1 MADNSKGSQFFGSE
15 QVAELLTWPDLIE
28 AIEQILAEPNAVAPM
43 RTVHTLPDTVGDD
56 AALLLKPGWIVGD
69 VIAIKAVTFFP
80 NNGQLELPTINAGVL
95 LFSGAN
101 GTFLGACDGN
111 ELTTR
116 RTAAASAV
124 AAKRL
129 ARTDAR
135 NLLVVGTGAL
145 SPMTALAHCSVRD
158 YEMVQ
163 VWGRN
168 NDKARRVVNHLI
180 TESIPARVALD
191 LDEAVSEADV
201 ITAVTGAKS
210 PLIKG
215 ALLQDGA
222 HVDLI
227 GAFTPEMRESD
238 DDVVRRATVFAD
250 TRTDGVIAGDLAQPI
265 ASGILDPD
273 DIVADLAELA
283 TGAHPGRTSNEQITM
298 FKSAG
303 FALEDVAAAKLVF
316 GN

>member
-1 MADNSKGSQFFGSE
+1 
-15 QVAELLTWPDLIE
+15 
-28 AIEQILAEPNAVAPM
+28 
-43 RTVHTLPDTVGDD
+43 
-56 AALLLKPGWIVGD
+56 
-69 VIAIKAVTFFP
+69 
-80 NNGQLELPTINAGVL
+80 
-95 LFSGAN
+95 
-101 GTFLGACDGN
+101 
-111 ELTTR
+111 
-116 RTAAASAV
+116 
-124 AAKRL
+124 
-129 ARTDAR
+129 
-135 NLLVVGTGAL
+135 
-145 SPMTALAHCSVRD
+145 
-158 YEMVQ
+158 MVQ